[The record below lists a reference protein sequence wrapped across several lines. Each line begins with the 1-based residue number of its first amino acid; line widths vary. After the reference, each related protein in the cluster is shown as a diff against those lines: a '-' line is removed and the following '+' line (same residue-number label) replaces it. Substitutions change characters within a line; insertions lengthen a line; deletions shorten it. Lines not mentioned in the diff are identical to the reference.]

1 MLAQEPEP
9 CDLPGSRDNYLECM
23 DNFLDNPAGRPSFC
37 LDEDRCNIYCTT
49 PPPEGAGTD
58 DCGNPDRN
66 AVPVDCVGDWS
77 DWSECTL
84 PCVGED
90 GLVGEQTHTYEH
102 NPTNVFG
109 GLPCSIADGVV
120 QTQACNPQVR
130 THRSPVQGSHQSD
143 SRDRAALPDPLRGL
157 VRRLDH
163 VRSGPV
169 QRGHPE
175 PHLHRHHREGLRR

>member
-1 MLAQEPEP
+1 MDFFETADDVEQQLADVRRQL
-9 CDLPGSRDNYLECM
+9 DLLHGDVSRPIALSRLKDSSPFHPILLLRALFMIAVVLTLTRSDYLECM
-23 DNFLDNPAGRPSFC
+23 DNFLDNPAGRSSFC
-37 LDEDRCNIYCTT
+37 LDEDRCNIYCTS

-90 GLVGEQTHTYEH
+90 GVVGEQTHTYEH

-130 THRSPVQGSHQSD
+130 TIPGARVAP
-143 SRDRAALPDPLRGL
+143 R
-157 VRRLDH
+157 
-163 VRSGPV
+163 
-169 QRGHPE
+169 
-175 PHLHRHHREGLRR
+175 